1 MEENTFVNLQDVGFD
16 NGFLDMTPKTQ
27 AEKKKKRLIKIE
39 NLHFK
44 GHYQEIKSQLT
55 K

>member
-1 MEENTFVNLQDVGFD
+1 MFVNLQDAGFD
-16 NGFLDMTPKTQ
+16 NGFLDMTAKTHA
-27 AEKKKKRLIKIE
+27 AEKKNKLIKIE

-44 GHYQEIKSQLT
+44 GHHQEIKSQLT